1 MIHLQCIARAQN
13 CLTSMFGKGGGG
25 GGKFPKGWPNF
36 LGNMAPGGAYFL
48 GNLSRGT
55 IFWGGGQISWDT
67 GATCSEQLAHEHC
80 NIDDNVAI
88 LGGNRT
94 PDLTVKQWRIKSARK
109 FGHATQIFLCL

>member
-1 MIHLQCIARAQN
+1 MHCTRTKLFNIHVW
-13 CLTSMFGKGGGG
+13 KGG

-36 LGNMAPGGAYFL
+36 LGNMAPRGGIFPRKFVPGNHIL
-48 GNLSRGT
+48 G
-55 IFWGGGQISWDT
+55 GGGQISWDT